1 MGVHVT
7 SYFIGADTVPM
18 FALASKFSS
27 KDIFAQMYGND
38 SHFINL
44 ENMMEIAT
52 TLNKKFLQKK

>member
-1 MGVHVT
+1 
-7 SYFIGADTVPM
+7 VPM

-44 ENMMEIAT
+44 ENMMEIAN